1 MSSIISILALLLGLV
16 SIFCWIKVLIVIF
29 KTQGAGLGI
38 LGILCPL
45 FTFIWGWMK
54 AKEHGLQQIMMIWTG
69 VFIGSIILNM
79 LGAAAMFSQLQS
91 SGALTK

>member
-1 MSSIISILALLLGLV
+1 MSSIIGILALLLGLA

-29 KTQGAGLGI
+29 NTQGAGLGI

-54 AKEHGLQQIMMIWTG
+54 AKEHNLQQIMMIWTG
-69 VFIGSIILNM
+69 VIVGSVILNM
-79 LGAAAMFSQLQS
+79 LGLGAMFSELQS

>member
-16 SIFCWIKVLIVIF
+16 SLFCWIKVLIVIF

-38 LGILCPL
+38 LGILCPI

-54 AKEHGLQQIMMIWTG
+54 AKEHNLQQIMMIWTG
-69 VFIGSIILNM
+69 VFVGSIILNAIG
-79 LGAAAMFSQLQS
+79 GAMMVSQLQS
-91 SGALTK
+91 SGALSK